1 MTQIASIDTRT
12 PGWKLMLALLI
23 AGLLAIPLFATYLL
37 IYDRESQSQTAEKS
51 IVAGWGGAQRIAA
64 PVLVIPYATTATVA
78 ATDTG
83 AAAPR
88 AGTVWRELTL
98 TPDIADVTTRIAPER
113 RHRSIYDAVVYRAET
128 SGRVRFTLPADLA
141 RLGVARG
148 ALALDRAELRFGL
161 SDPRGL
167 VGAPPVIRI
176 GGGGQLV
183 LQPGKGPAATG
194 GNGFHAWLDARDL
207 ATRPITASFAY
218 SFRGS
223 QSLALVPEGGDTR
236 WRVASFWPS
245 PSFQGD
251 FLPTDHRVDAHGFA
265 ATWRVGNLA
274 LGSGLA
280 STDDA
285 PVAAAATLSAAQ
297 IDLVTPV
304 DLYSEVNRSVKY
316 GFLFIGFTFAM
327 FWLFDVIGGVA
338 VATVEYLLIG
348 AGLVLFFVMLFA
360 FAEVIGFAAAYV
372 VAAGAIVGLL
382 TAYSAA
388 VLRSKGRAGAVAA
401 LLAAL
406 YAVLYV
412 LLGLEAYALLIGSV
426 LLFVALAAVMWL
438 TRRID
443 WHAGAA

>member
-1 MTQIASIDTRT
+1 MSPLAPLVART
-12 PGWKLMLALLI
+12 PGWKLMFALLI
-23 AGLLAIPLFATYLL
+23 AALLAIPLFATYLL
-37 IYDRESQSQTAEKS
+37 IYDRESQSRTAEAS

-64 PVLVIPYATTATVA
+64 PVLVVPYATTA
-78 ATDTG
+78 ATGTAKAD
-83 AAAPR
+83 
-88 AGTVWRELTL
+88 TVWRELVL
-98 TPDIADVTTRIAPER
+98 APDIADVATRIAPER

-141 RLGVARG
+141 RLGVARD

-161 SDPRGL
+161 ADPRGL
-167 VGAPPVIRI
+167 VGAPPVIRV
-176 GGGGQLV
+176 GGGQLM
-183 LQPGKGPAATG
+183 LQPGKGSAATG
-194 GNGFHAWLDARDL
+194 GNGFHAWLDARAL
-207 ATRPITASFAY
+207 AAHPITATSAY

-236 WRVASFWPS
+236 WRVASSWPS

-251 FLPTDHRVDAHGFA
+251 FLPTDHRVGAHGFA

-274 LGSGLA
+274 LGSALA
-280 STDDA
+280 STADA
-285 PVAAAATLSAAQ
+285 SPDAAAPSAAE

-304 DLYSEVNRSVKY
+304 DLYSQVNRSVKY

-348 AGLVLFFVMLFA
+348 AGLVLFFVMLLA

-388 VLRSKGRAGAVAA
+388 VLGSRRRAGGVAA

-443 WHAGAA
+443 WQAGTA